1 MSIMQKGSWAVLGK
15 EIECVLLHLLLSV
28 PSIAFDHSILH
39 VCSNQVM
46 PQTTESGQSRRNRPR
61 TANVNQYAVT
71 NYNKRIT
78 VLIRVEGV
86 CRHL

>member
-1 MSIMQKGSWAVLGK
+1 MQQGSWAVRGK
-15 EIECVLLHLLLSV
+15 EIESVLLRLLLSV
-28 PSIAFDHSILH
+28 PSIAFDHSIL
-39 VCSNQVM
+39 CSNQVM
-46 PQTTESGQSRRNRPR
+46 PQTTKSGESRRNRPR

>member
-1 MSIMQKGSWAVLGK
+1 MQQGSWAVRGK
-15 EIECVLLHLLLSV
+15 EIESVLLRLLLSV
-28 PSIAFDHSILH
+28 PSIAFDHSIL
-39 VCSNQVM
+39 CSNQVT